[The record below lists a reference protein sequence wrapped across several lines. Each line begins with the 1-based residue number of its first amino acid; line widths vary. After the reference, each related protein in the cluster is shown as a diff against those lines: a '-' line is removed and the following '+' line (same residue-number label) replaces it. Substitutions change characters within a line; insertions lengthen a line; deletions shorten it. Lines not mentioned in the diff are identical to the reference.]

1 MGTDVRVVFLGRCGG
16 RKGHPKKLP
25 SYLSLA
31 HRTLD
36 TLRKVRGGQGQSG
49 RDKEGGGEGG
59 RVPALVLIITRLA
72 IIIGQYFE

>member
-1 MGTDVRVVFLGRCGG
+1 MG

-36 TLRKVRGGQGQSG
+36 TLWKVRGVKGERG
-49 RDKEGGGEGG
+49 RDKEGGEEGG
-59 RVPALVLIITRLA
+59 GERVPALVLIITRLA
-72 IIIGQYFE
+72 LIIGQYLE

>member
-1 MGTDVRVVFLGRCGG
+1 MG

-36 TLRKVRGGQGQSG
+36 TLRKVRGVKGERG
-49 RDKEGGGEGG
+49 RDKEGGGGVVEG
-59 RVPALVLIITRLA
+59 VPALVLIITRLA
-72 IIIGQYFE
+72 IIIGQYLE

>member
-1 MGTDVRVVFLGRCGG
+1 MG

-36 TLRKVRGGQGQSG
+36 TLRKVRGVKGERG
-49 RDKEGGGEGG
+49 RDKEGGEGG
-59 RVPALVLIITRLA
+59 GGVPALVLIITRLA
-72 IIIGQYFE
+72 IIIGQYLE

>member
-1 MGTDVRVVFLGRCGG
+1 MG

-36 TLRKVRGGQGQSG
+36 TLRKVRGVKGERG
-49 RDKEGGGEGG
+49 RDKEGGEGGGEG
-59 RVPALVLIITRLA
+59 VPALVLIITRLA
-72 IIIGQYFE
+72 IIIGQYLE

>member
-36 TLRKVRGGQGQSG
+36 TLRKGRGKVQRG
-49 RDKEGGGEGG
+49 RDKEGGGEGE
-59 RVPALVLIITRLA
+59 RVPALVLIITRLS
-72 IIIGQYFE
+72 IIIGQYLE